1 MPEQVQT
8 LLHRWFEEVWNKGR
22 AEAIDEMLASDATAH
37 GLVDSSG
44 NEVQG
49 TEAFKSFQQSFR
61 NAFPDIQVSVEDTV
75 TEGDKI
81 TARCTVKGTHTGE
94 GVGLAPTDR
103 KVEFN
108 GICIVRVMD
117 GKIVEAWNTFD
128 FMTMFEQLGPQQ
140 LEASSNMENTTETTP
155 SPDPPHVT
163 TPRVTP
169 NPDGGTT
176 VILSKKDLPLKVEV
190 IDQ

>member
-1 MPEQVQT
+1 MPDQVQT
-8 LLHRWFEEVWNKGR
+8 LLHQWFEEVWNKGR

-49 TEAFKSFQQSFR
+49 PEAFKSFQQSFR
-61 NAFPDIQVSVEDTV
+61 NAFPDIQVTVEDTV

-94 GVGLAPTDR
+94 GVGLAPTGR
-103 KVEFN
+103 GVEFE
-108 GICIVRVMD
+108 GICIGRVKD

-128 FMTMFEQLGPQQ
+128 FQTMYQQ
-140 LEASSNMENTTETTP
+140 LSPTQPAAPGTEKSADATTSADTPRITTP
-155 SPDPPHVT
+155 QVKPD
-163 TPRVTP
+163 
-169 NPDGGTT
+169 PDGGTI
-176 VILSKKDLPLKVEV
+176 VILAKKDLPLKVEV